1 MKENFNPW
9 IDQPSLSKA
18 LLFLSFQIVQ
28 KKHEGVTRH
37 AFFLFLPTKTPC
49 HPSKASLTKEDS
61 THDTPKRE
69 NKRCHNAL
77 VLSQWR
83 RMWSTDSSLLRHRK
97 HLFTKDHPLLWM
109 SSKVKT
115 FLQVASHI
123 KKTTLDDTHNFQT
136 TLVGKTL
143 CLPSFNTLFKVL
155 IEKTPF
161 LDSVHKISSSLSLD
175 TLFPCVFEG
184 KAPWFPTP
192 NRWVT

>member
-61 THDTPKRE
+61 THDSPKRE
-69 NKRCHNAL
+69 NKRCHNNL

-83 RMWSTDSSLLRHRK
+83 RMWSTDSSSLRHRK

-109 SSKVKT
+109 WSKVKT

-123 KKTTLDDTHNFQT
+123 KKTTLDKPTISKPH
-136 TLVGKTL
+136 LLGKHSAFL
-143 CLPSFNTLFKVL
+143 AS
-155 IEKTPF
+155 TPC
-161 LDSVHKISSSLSLD
+161 SRS
-175 TLFPCVFEG
+175 
-184 KAPWFPTP
+184 W
-192 NRWVT
+192 